1 MLTRWWTVAEHEEM
15 NLIAWSLL
23 AAALMPVG
31 CAGIA
36 KWGAM
41 LRPRRDGGFDNH
53 NPREWLARQQGYRA
67 RANAAQ
73 ANCFEALPF
82 FIGAVLYAL
91 AVTHAPAA
99 RVEALAGLWLLLRVA
114 YVALYLADKPSARS
128 LVWALALATN
138 VAILFSA

>member
-1 MLTRWWTVAEHEEM
+1 M
-15 NLIAWSLL
+15 NLVAWSLL

-36 KWGAM
+36 KWGALM
-41 LRPRRDGGFDNH
+41 RPRREGGFDNR

-91 AVTHAPAA
+91 LMQTPAA
-99 RVEALAGLWLLLRVA
+99 RIEALAGLWLLLRVI
-114 YVALYLADKPSARS
+114 YVALYLADKPTARS
-128 LVWALALATN
+128 AAWTLALATN
-138 VAILFSA
+138 VAVLFSV

>member
-1 MLTRWWTVAEHEEM
+1 MRWWIGAEHM
-15 NLIAWSLL
+15 SLIAWSLL
-23 AAALMPVG
+23 AASLMPVG

-36 KWGAM
+36 KWGAVM
-41 LRPRRDGGFDNH
+41 RARREGGFDNH

-91 AVTHAPAA
+91 LMQAPVA
-99 RVEALAGLWLLLRVA
+99 RVEMLAGLWLLLRVV
-114 YVALYLADKPSARS
+114 YVALYLADKPTARS
-128 LVWALALATN
+128 AVWTLAVVAN

>member
-1 MLTRWWTVAEHEEM
+1 M
-15 NLIAWSLL
+15 NLIAWGLL

-36 KWGAM
+36 KWGALM
-41 LRPRRDGGFDNH
+41 RPRREGGFDNH

-73 ANCFEALPF
+73 ANCFEALPL

-91 AVTHAPAA
+91 LMQAPAA
-99 RVEALAGLWLLLRVA
+99 RIEALAGLWLLLRVA
-114 YVALYLADKPSARS
+114 YVALYLADKPAARS
-128 LVWALALATN
+128 VVWTLALASN
-138 VAILFSA
+138 VGILFST

>member
-1 MLTRWWTVAEHEEM
+1 M

-23 AAALMPVG
+23 AAAVMPVA
-31 CAGIA
+31 CAGMA

-41 LRPRRDGGFDNH
+41 MRPRREGGFDNH
-53 NPREWLARQQGYRA
+53 HPREWLARQQGWRA

-91 AVTHAPAA
+91 LMQAPAA
-99 RVEALAGLWLLLRVA
+99 RIEALAGLWLLLRAA
-114 YVALYLADKPSARS
+114 YVALYLADRPSARS
-128 LVWALALATN
+128 VVWTLALAAN

>member
-1 MLTRWWTVAEHEEM
+1 M

-41 LRPRRDGGFDNH
+41 MRPRREGGFDNH
-53 NPREWLARQQGYRA
+53 HPREWLARQQGWRA

-91 AVTHAPAA
+91 LTQAPAA
-99 RVEALAGLWLLLRVA
+99 RIEALAGLWLLLRAA

-128 LVWALALATN
+128 LVWALALAAN